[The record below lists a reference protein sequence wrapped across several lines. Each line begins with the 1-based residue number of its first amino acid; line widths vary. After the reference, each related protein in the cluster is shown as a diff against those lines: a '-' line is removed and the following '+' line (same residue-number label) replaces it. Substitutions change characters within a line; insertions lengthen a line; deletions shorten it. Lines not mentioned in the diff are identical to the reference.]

1 MSHSIKRRSSSIAK
15 RCPAVLSASYFDRHS
30 TKNDLIMFLRELV
43 DVLTDQYVEV
53 NMPDYHGLGT
63 LATVL
68 VTDRF
73 LDRKDMEVHIHAVLA
88 CMEILNC

>member
-1 MSHSIKRRSSSIAK
+1 
-15 RCPAVLSASYFDRHS
+15 
-30 TKNDLIMFLRELV
+30 MFLRELV